1 MKPTFMMT
9 RKERRAAAH
18 AARKAERKAGSVN
31 NNNPTTK
38 ADPAIPKIDPYLD
51 AMFNHPGPC
60 EPENGIFCGD
70 PDCIPCKT
78 WSDNDD
84 FDSPVTA
91 HTTPPGTP
99 KPPLSEARLEA
110 NRKSAQASTGPK
122 TSAGKAKVAQ
132 NAVKTALTGRTVL
145 LPFDDVD
152 AYQQLLDDYVEEFQP
167 VGVIERGLVQSLV
180 DTCWRLERIPGLEYA
195 LIENGYNQLGT
206 EDAARTLATP
216 NATLEMQ
223 IRLCAEKDF
232 RNLALQESRL
242 VRRREREMKELRE
255 LQATRKAKEEEQ
267 LKQAAQLSLVA
278 GAKKQPFN
286 LEELGFV
293 FSTARFAQYMAR
305 LTPAMKNNLLR
316 EAVSLMPQSQS
327 AAA

>member
-1 MKPTFMMT
+1 MKPTYMMT

-18 AARKAERKAGSVN
+18 AARKAERKAGSFATANTPAPAPEDPGNHENEDVTQ
-31 NNNPTTK
+31 PAAA
-38 ADPAIPKIDPYLD
+38 ADA
-51 AMFNHPGPC
+51 
-60 EPENGIFCGD
+60 
-70 PDCIPCKT
+70 
-78 WSDNDD
+78 
-84 FDSPVTA
+84 
-91 HTTPPGTP
+91 PGTP

-122 TSAGKAKVAQ
+122 TTAGKAKVAQ

-305 LTPAMKNNLLR
+305 LTPAMKNDLLR
-316 EAVSLMPQSQS
+316 EAISLMPQSQS